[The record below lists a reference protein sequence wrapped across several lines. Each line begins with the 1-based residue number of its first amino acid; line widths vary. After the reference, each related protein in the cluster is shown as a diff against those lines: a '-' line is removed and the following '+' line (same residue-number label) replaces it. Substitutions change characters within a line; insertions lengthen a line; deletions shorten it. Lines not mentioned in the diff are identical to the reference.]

1 MDVSTALREALELQ
15 VLEEAPE
22 QAATVLG
29 SAVSEHGPVAV
40 AAAVLDAASVAL
52 RRMVAATDEAFELAE
67 LLTRLA
73 LDGAVPEHRLELL
86 TEILTA
92 AAATAGGIRPPVDAL
107 HTRLGDQD
115 LLFGAWL
122 GLLTALRVA
131 SLAMEVTETEL
142 LEDVLLVVDVE
153 PD

>member
-1 MDVSTALREALELQ
+1 MDVSSALREALELQ

-29 SAVSEHGPVAV
+29 GAVAEHGAVAV
-40 AAAVLDAASVAL
+40 ASVLLDAASVAL
-52 RRMVAATDEAFELAE
+52 RRMVAATDEAYDLAE
-67 LLTRLA
+67 LLARLA
-73 LDGAVPEHRLELL
+73 LDGAVPEQRLELL

-92 AAATAGGIRPPVDAL
+92 AAATAGGIRPPTDAL
-107 HTRLGDQD
+107 HGRLGEQD

-131 SLAMEVTETEL
+131 SLAMEITETEL
-142 LEDVLLVVDVE
+142 LEDVLLIVDAQA
-153 PD
+153 